1 MSEYINNATQRRE
14 TLKRLI
20 RDLHAGR
27 PVEEVKREFA
37 AQLGDASAAEIAELE
52 QALIAEGLP
61 ETEIKL
67 LCDVHVAV
75 FRESLDT
82 QTRPETVPGHPVFTF
97 RAENL
102 AVGRVLDGLREALH
116 DYQELPM
123 ESTLARL
130 RAQATK
136 LREYEKHYLRKEHL
150 LFPYLEKHNFYGPSS
165 VMWAIHDDIRRWWKE
180 LEAQLTAEPVE
191 STALE
196 VLYGPLEKA
205 IREMVYKEEAILFPN
220 ALERLTEEEW
230 GAIRAQEAEIGYA
243 YVLPGKQWQPR
254 LDPRAAEQLTASSPA
269 PTAST
274 GLLTLATG
282 ALTLEQI
289 NLLLTTLP
297 VDVTFVDER
306 DEVRFYS
313 QTRDRIFPRT
323 PAVIGRKVQHCHPPE
338 SVHRVQQILD
348 DFRAGTRDAA
358 EFWIQMGGRFI
369 HIRYFPLRDA
379 AGAYRGTLEVTQD
392 IAPLRALT
400 GERRLLEEH

>member
-1 MSEYINNATQRRE
+1 MSEYINNATPRRE
-14 TLKRLI
+14 ILKRLI

-27 PVEEVKREFA
+27 PVDEVKREFA

-82 QTRPETVPGHPVFTF
+82 QARPETVPGHPVFTF

-102 AVGRVLDGLREALH
+102 AVGRILDGLREALH

-123 ESTLARL
+123 ESTLAHL
-130 RAQATK
+130 RAQVTK

-150 LFPYLEKHNFYGPSS
+150 LFPYLEKHNFYGPSA

-180 LEAQLTAEPVE
+180 LEALLAAGPVE
-191 STALE
+191 NAPLAT
-196 VLYGPLEKA
+196 LYGSLEKA
-205 IREMVYKEEAILFPN
+205 IREMIYKEEAILFPN

-254 LDPRAAEQLTASSPA
+254 LDPRAAEQGMASSPA
-269 PTAST
+269 PTPPP
-274 GLLTLATG
+274 GLLPLDTG
-282 ALTLEQI
+282 TLTLEQI

-297 VDVTFVDER
+297 VDVTFVDEH

-313 QTRDRIFPRT
+313 QTRDRLFPRT
-323 PAVIGRKVQHCHPPE
+323 PAVIGRKVQQCHPPE

-348 DFRAGTRDAA
+348 DFRAGKRDVA
-358 EFWIQMGGRFI
+358 EFWIQLAGRFI

-379 AGAYRGTLEVTQD
+379 AGTYRGTLEVTQD
-392 IAPLRALT
+392 IAALRALT
-400 GERRLLEEH
+400 GERRLLD